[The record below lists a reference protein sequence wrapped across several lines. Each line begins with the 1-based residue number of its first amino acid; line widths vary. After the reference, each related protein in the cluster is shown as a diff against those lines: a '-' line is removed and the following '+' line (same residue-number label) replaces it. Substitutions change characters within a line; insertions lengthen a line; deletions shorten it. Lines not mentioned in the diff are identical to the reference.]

1 MILVHFAV
9 SSARNFPNVSPESV
23 PGSAPSSVKR
33 FCTSGIFRIAS
44 TSPCSF
50 ASTGAGVLAGA
61 TSPNQAEA
69 SNPGAPDSATVGTSG
84 NALARVAPAAAVVR
98 GRLRINVDPF
108 FARLVLAP
116 RLGKFL
122 AAYPELSVEIVGR
135 DRLGDLVTDGFDA
148 AVRFGEPEPS
158 ALVARRLLETR
169 ILTCAALS
177 YLAKHGHPAHPRDL
191 GAGRHE
197 CIHYLDPVTGRPFHW
212 EFHRGRQKL
221 RVAVSGRLTVN
232 NVGTMLGACAA
243 GHGVAQILALGTEDL
258 LSRGKLIELFP
269 DWSDERFP
277 LYAFHL
283 SRHVPPAKVRA
294 FLDFV
299 VGSVR

>member
-1 MILVHFAV
+1 MVFDGRLLGGVGVMAAVVETGNFARAGDALGLTQSGV
-9 SSARNFPNVSPESV
+9 SRAIARLEMRIGVRLFDRTPRAVTLTDEGRRFHQSV
-23 PGSAPSSVKR
+23 VPLLIGLEEAATDAAGSA
-33 FCTSGIFRIAS
+33 
-44 TSPCSF
+44 
-50 ASTGAGVLAGA
+50 
-61 TSPNQAEA
+61 
-69 SNPGAPDSATVGTSG
+69 
-84 NALARVAPAAAVVR
+84 AAVR

-122 AAYPELSVEIVGR
+122 TAYPELSVEIVGR
-135 DRLGDLVTDGFDA
+135 DRLGELVADGFDA

-158 ALVARRLLETR
+158 TLVARRLLETR
-169 ILTCAALS
+169 VLTCAAPS
-177 YLAKHGHPAHPRDL
+177 YLAKHGRPAHPRDL

-197 CIHYLDPVTGRPFHW
+197 CIHYLDPLTGRPFHW
-212 EFHRGRQKL
+212 EFHRGRQRL
-221 RVAVSGRLTVN
+221 RVAVSGRLAVN

-258 LSRGKLIELFP
+258 LSCGKLIELFP